1 MSIEDLA
8 RDQPDMVRTFP
19 IPVDVGMNDEHANTI
34 ANFLEVGDL
43 SGSADV
49 IKNMYRCFME
59 SDLTMLEINP
69 LGITDSDKLMLCD
82 AKLNFDDNAAGRQKE
97 THSQVD
103 LRQENPDEVQAGKFD
118 LNYIGLDG
126 SIGCLVNGAG
136 LAMATMDVINLFG
149 GSPANFLD
157 VGGSADVDQIVE
169 AFRILQNND
178 EVKAVFVNIFGGIMK
193 CDAIAQG
200 IIEAAE
206 RVGITK
212 PIVARLKGTNQDI
225 AMDLLKNSNVKVEYD
240 GDMESAA
247 KKAVALA

>member
-1 MSIEDLA
+1 
-8 RDQPDMVRTFP
+8 
-19 IPVDVGMNDEHANTI
+19 
-34 ANFLEVGDL
+34 
-43 SGSADV
+43 
-49 IKNMYRCFME
+49 
-59 SDLTMLEINP
+59 
-69 LGITDSDKLMLCD
+69 
-82 AKLNFDDNAAGRQKE
+82 
-97 THSQVD
+97 
-103 LRQENPDEVQAGKFD
+103 
-118 LNYIGLDG
+118 
-126 SIGCLVNGAG
+126 
-136 LAMATMDVINLFG
+136 MATMDVINLFG

-178 EVKAVFVNIFGGIMK
+178 DVKAVFVNIFGGIMK
-193 CDAIAQG
+193 CDAIAHG

-247 KKAVALA
+247 KKVVALA